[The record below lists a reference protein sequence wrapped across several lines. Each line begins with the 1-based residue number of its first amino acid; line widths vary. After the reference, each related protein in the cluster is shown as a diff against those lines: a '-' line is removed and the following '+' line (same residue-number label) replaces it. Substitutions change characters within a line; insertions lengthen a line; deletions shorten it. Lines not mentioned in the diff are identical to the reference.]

1 MTFPGGGG
9 PRGGGAGASLSDAR
23 AGVES
28 ALRDRRLLRRIGGL
42 FRAYRRELW
51 VIAGLIVITSGLGVV
66 SPLLLKV
73 VFDRALFVS
82 GGPRLGLLY
91 VLLALM
97 VASTVVAALVGIWQ
111 NYLTTAMGQ
120 RVLRDL
126 RTRLYSHLQS
136 LSLRF
141 FTATRTGDIQVRR
154 RGAPFRRPRHHP
166 GPAPGA
172 RGLEDSSATRA
183 PESVSR

>member
-1 MTFPGGGG
+1 MTFSGGGG
-9 PRGGGAGASLSDAR
+9 PRGGGAGASLTDAR

-28 ALRDRRLLRRIGGL
+28 ALRDRPLLRRIGGL
-42 FRAYRRELW
+42 FHPYRRELW

-97 VASTVVAALVGIWQ
+97 VASTVVSALDGV
-111 NYLTTAMGQ
+111 YA
-120 RVLRDL
+120 
-126 RTRLYSHLQS
+126 RLYKEQFSDGIVEAKCADGVR
-136 LSLRF
+136 LSDGHVITL
-141 FTATRTGDIQVRR
+141 DL
-154 RGAPFRRPRHHP
+154 
-166 GPAPGA
+166 A
-172 RGLEDSSATRA
+172 REPGLEDSGASPA